1 MDPTTGRLFL
11 APPKIAMPVAVDPP
25 VAAMMDDVKGFILD
39 EQRTVTYKWL
49 SSSLSVSADVAKR
62 SVRPPAM
69 RCSGSGDWSSES
81 GNWIVILVGRPMGAV
96 ETATHAMVRA
106 SGA

>member
-1 MDPTTGRLFL
+1 
-11 APPKIAMPVAVDPP
+11 MPVAVDPP

-62 SVRPPAM
+62 YARPPAM
-69 RCSGSGDWSSES
+69 RCSGSGDWRSES
-81 GNWIVILVGRPMGAV
+81 GSWIVPRVGRPIGAV
-96 ETATHAMVRA
+96 ASITRA
-106 SGA
+106 LARGGGT